1 MTEFQI
7 TLKNDLDRQIDAY
20 EVHLAARRNAS
31 ERRNVFI
38 VVTLALILVSWLAFG
53 SRNSAGLA
61 GFWPWALLSMGVAA
75 LAAWSPAS
83 WGRAGHRRQ
92 IKAHW
97 DKLGLEDRQ
106 TVYRFDD
113 DRIIIEDDVF
123 GGKISWDEIH
133 SWHES
138 DRFVL
143 FYRASEFFYFLEK
156 NSVEQNTLGEFI
168 ERLKSSP
175 AKQL

>member
-20 EVHLAARRNAS
+20 EVHLAARRGAS

-38 VVTLALILVSWLAFG
+38 VVTLALILVSWLGIG
-53 SRNSAGLA
+53 SRDSAGLE
-61 GFWPWALLSMGVAA
+61 GFWPWILLSMGVAA

-83 WGRAGHRRQ
+83 WGRAAHRRQ

-113 DRIIIEDDVF
+113 ARIIIEDDVF
-123 GGKISWDEIH
+123 GGKIAWSEIH
-133 SWHES
+133 SWHED
-138 DRFVL
+138 DRFML
-143 FYRASEFFYFLEK
+143 FYRAPEFFYFLEK
-156 NSVEQNTLGEFI
+156 SAVDPNALGEFVK
-168 ERLKSSP
+168 RLKSSP